1 MYQNYHWKRKSMR
14 NEMSVGM
21 LKNPL
26 CNQYVAPEGYHFVH
40 NGQNLG
46 RIVWINDN
54 KVDGYTVEKD
64 GD

>member
-1 MYQNYHWKRKSMR
+1 
-14 NEMSVGM
+14 MSVGM